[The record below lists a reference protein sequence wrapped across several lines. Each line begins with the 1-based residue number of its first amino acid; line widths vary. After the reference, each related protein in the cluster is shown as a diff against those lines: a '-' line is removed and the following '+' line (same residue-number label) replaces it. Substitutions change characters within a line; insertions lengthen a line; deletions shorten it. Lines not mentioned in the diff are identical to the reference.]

1 MQQKNVILFQK
12 IQENNFTYLFHGF
25 IVI

>member
-25 IVI
+25 L